1 MKRIDRTNAS
11 HILFAND
18 MLVFCKG
25 NKQSANPISE
35 LLEELR
41 LFTGLTLNKQKS
53 KFFFSQGRR
62 DKLDIANVLGIPL
75 GSLPIKYLGLPL
87 SISNPKPRYFSSLI
101 DKMRTM
107 IDGWMVKFLSAA
119 GRAELIRSVHNIL
132 VYWG

>member
-53 KFFFSQGRR
+53 KVFFSQGCR

-87 SISNPKPRYFSSLI
+87 SIYNPKPRYFSSLI

-107 IDGWMVKFLSAA
+107 I
-119 GRAELIRSVHNIL
+119 
-132 VYWG
+132 